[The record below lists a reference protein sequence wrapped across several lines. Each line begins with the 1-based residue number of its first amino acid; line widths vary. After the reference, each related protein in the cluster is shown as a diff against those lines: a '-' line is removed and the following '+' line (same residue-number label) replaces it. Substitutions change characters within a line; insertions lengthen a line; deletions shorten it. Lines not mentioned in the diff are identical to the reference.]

1 MAKSVAKPAAARRN
15 SALELK
21 FPTPP
26 ARPGQEPDYSKLA
39 LSAPGEVRR
48 PAIDTKPDDMREL
61 AYTLIRVMDDKG
73 TPVGPW
79 IPEIPVETLKKALR
93 LMVMTRVYD

>member
-1 MAKSVAKPAAARRN
+1 MPKSVAKAAAARRN

-26 ARPGQEPDYSKLA
+26 ARPGQEPDYSKLS

-48 PAIDTKPDDMREL
+48 PAVDTKPDQMRDL
-61 AYTLIRVMDDKG
+61 AYSLIRVLDDAGK
-73 TPVGPW
+73 PVGPW
-79 IPEIPVETLKKALR
+79 VPDISVDMLKKAL
-93 LMVMTRVYD
+93 